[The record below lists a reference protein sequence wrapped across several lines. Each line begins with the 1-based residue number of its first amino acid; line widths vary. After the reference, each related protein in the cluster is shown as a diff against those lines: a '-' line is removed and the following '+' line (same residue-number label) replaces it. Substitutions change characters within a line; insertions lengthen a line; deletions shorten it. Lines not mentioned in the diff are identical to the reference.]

1 MDFIRQRRVQARA
14 DNRDAR
20 LENVLSNLRD
30 KDLPGDAEA
39 FYYKHL
45 KMVEGY
51 TQHIP
56 GLVELSGEEKDALVK
71 ERDSAFPEPGM
82 FIVQSSINNASLF
95 AENLSIDITVTNTE
109 ISPMSEQQHDP
120 NGAEWILGAM
130 NATPF
135 FAAALIGCW
144 MALPLSDRFGRKGS
158 MQVAAILVLIT
169 SALMAGVPKM
179 STSVPKWAIVISLR
193 LFNGIGMGIKAVNT
207 PMLASECAVGYWRGT
222 SVLAW
227 QLWVACGIMIG
238 FASNALFVLAPSPD
252 TSLTFIL
259 GAPLLPALILFIVS
273 LACPESPRY
282 YMRRPGTKNY
292 SPAQAYNI
300 LKRLRR
306 CELIALR
313 DIYVLHNT
321 SVVALSQ
328 QMCGSA
334 VNFIFGLP
342 AIRYIDVIGRRKWLI
357 TTLLPMAGLLGAA
370 SESCIASTNDAKTT
384 RILVILSL
392 YLHAAFYSPG
402 LGPVPFTLAAES
414 FPLTHR
420 EAGCAFAI
428 SLNLFFA
435 GLLSL
440 LFPRLLFSLRPAGAL
455 GLFAGPSMV
464 AFVLVFLVVEETKQ
478 KSLEDLDFVFGVP
491 KRDFMRFQ
499 ISKYLPWVFRRHLP
513 WILWRYLPWCM
524 REYLPQS
531 FRFHVPRHDREQK
544 LESGVVLR
552 NEKPPKPQE
561 PVLYSTDEIIR
572 PAPLSSDNPRA

>member
-193 LFNGIGMGIKAVNT
+193 LFNGIGAV
-207 PMLASECAVGYWRGT
+207 
-222 SVLAW
+222 
-227 QLWVACGIMIG
+227 
-238 FASNALFVLAPSPD
+238 D
-252 TSLTFIL
+252 
-259 GAPLLPALILFIVS
+259 
-273 LACPESPRY
+273 
-282 YMRRPGTKNY
+282 
-292 SPAQAYNI
+292 
-300 LKRLRR
+300 
-306 CELIALR
+306 
-313 DIYVLHNT
+313 
-321 SVVALSQ
+321 
-328 QMCGSA
+328 
-334 VNFIFGLP
+334 FIFGLP

-455 GLFAGPSMV
+455 GLFAGLSMV

-552 NEKPPKPQE
+552 NEKPRKPQE

-572 PAPLSSDNPRA
+572 PAPLSSDDPRA